1 MTHVPIPTP
10 SDDTAEARVILV
22 GRTGL
27 DGMLRRDA
35 SLELIRVR
43 SAAEALAEVATGGLI
58 HAASD
63 QAPARPV
70 VLVAPD
76 AEPPTSPTAL
86 TPGTRDEFLR
96 ALREADARVRVL
108 RVQLAGAT
116 PSGYDGTLAPD
127 ADLASF
133 HAAAQPAAAVTPP
146 APSAA
151 PAPAAPKSPP
161 PSVPA
166 ASISP
171 RASDVASDLSPE
183 PAADVA
189 ADLGDESLLR
199 LVLAGH
205 DVHEPA
211 LALLRTRLGSPALRW
226 IEARESEP
234 AGQPV
239 MLGSSIAG
247 WIDDPTIDP
256 ARLRT
261 GAAWLSEWM
270 RLASQVAQLREAA
283 FQDPLTGAWNR
294 RYFDKFLAAAIARAR
309 DARRFVTIMV
319 FDIDNFKH
327 YNDRFGHDLGDDILK
342 DTVRLLRSTIRPTD
356 RVCRIGGDE
365 FAVIFDEPEGPR
377 SNASRHPTDV
387 LGLARRFQQ
396 QIASH
401 KFPKLGSG
409 LPSPLSV
416 SGGLATFPW
425 DGLTPDDLVRAA
437 DQRAIQ
443 SKQQGKNAMTFGP
456 TPSE

>member
-1 MTHVPIPTP
+1 MTHASFPTP
-10 SDDTAEARVILV
+10 SDDPAEIRVVLV

-27 DGMLRRDA
+27 DGTLRRDQT
-35 SLELIRVR
+35 LELVRVR

-58 HAASD
+58 QPASPS
-63 QAPARPV
+63 APPRSV
-70 VLVAPD
+70 VVVAPD
-76 AEPPTSPTAL
+76 AEPPSVPTLL
-86 TPGTRDEFLR
+86 TPGSRDEFLR
-96 ALREADARVRVL
+96 ALREADPSVRVL
-108 RVQLAGAT
+108 RVHSDAPLPA
-116 PSGYDGTLAPD
+116 GYDGAVAPD
-127 ADLASF
+127 ANLAAF
-133 HAAAQPAAAVTPP
+133 HDAARALPAE
-146 APSAA
+146 
-151 PAPAAPKSPP
+151 PAPASIAPP
-161 PSVPA
+161 PSAPPLPVTQVPA
-166 ASISP
+166 SP
-171 RASDVASDLSPE
+171 AVLAPHTQ
-183 PAADVA
+183 

-199 LVLAGH
+199 LVLAGN
-205 DVHEPA
+205 DLHEPA
-211 LALLRTRLGSPALRW
+211 LAMLRARLNAPALRW

-239 MLGSSIAG
+239 MLGASTAG
-247 WIDDPTIDP
+247 WIDDPTVDP
-256 ARLRT
+256 ARLRA
-261 GAAWLSEWM
+261 GAEWLSEWM

-294 RYFDKFLAAAIARAR
+294 RYFDKFLASAITRAR

-319 FDIDNFKH
+319 FDIDNFKL

-342 DTVRLLRSTIRPTD
+342 DAVRLLRSTIRPTD

-377 SNASRHPTDV
+377 SSASRHPTDV

-401 KFPKLGSG
+401 KFPKLGSD

-456 TPSE
+456 TPGE